1 MKVLLVI
8 AHPDDE
14 CMFFCPSLSRLQKRG
29 GEVHVLCLSSGKQQG
44 RLHSVRKYTYV
55 GMKKKADMT
64 CSIHAGDCHGLGQR
78 RKCELYMSCSV
89 LGIPR
94 RHVQIIEDD
103 GLRDGM
109 GNVWE
114 QERVKQ
120 YVVQCMRDIRP
131 DIVLSFDKYGVSGH
145 LNHSGTAA
153 GVLLAYRTCCQ
164 LKDLQGM
171 SLYILKSSNIVTK
184 YSGILSYA
192 FIKMLYRANG
202 SCLFHSFDLRR
213 AWQAM
218 SCHQTQW
225 TWYRRFFILFSQYTF
240 FNLLCDVRYI

>member
-29 GEVHVLCLSSGKQQG
+29 GEVHVLCLSSG
-44 RLHSVRKYTYV
+44 
-55 GMKKKADMT
+55 
-64 CSIHAGDCHGLGQR
+64 DCHGLGQR

-94 RHVQIIEDD
+94 RRVQIIEDD

-153 GVLLAYRTCCQ
+153 GVLLAFRTCCQ

-171 SLYILKSSNIVTK
+171 SLYILKSSNIGK
-184 YSGILSYA
+184 WN
-192 FIKMLYRANG
+192 ML
-202 SCLFHSFDLRR
+202 
-213 AWQAM
+213 
-218 SCHQTQW
+218 
-225 TWYRRFFILFSQYTF
+225 IP
-240 FNLLCDVRYI
+240 

>member
-1 MKVLLVI
+1 
-8 AHPDDE
+8 
-14 CMFFCPSLSRLQKRG
+14 
-29 GEVHVLCLSSGKQQG
+29 
-44 RLHSVRKYTYV
+44 
-55 GMKKKADMT
+55 MT
-64 CSIHAGDCHGLGQR
+64 CSIRAGDCHGLGQH

-94 RHVQIIEDD
+94 RHVQITEDN

-109 GNVWE
+109 GNVWD

-120 YVVQCMRDIRP
+120 YVVQYIRDIRP
-131 DIVLSFDKYGVSGH
+131 NIVLSFDEYGVSGH

-153 GVLLAYRTCCQ
+153 GVLLAYKTCRR

-184 YSGILSYA
+184 YSGMLSYA
-192 FIKMLYRANG
+192 FIKILYRVNG
-202 SCLFHSFDLRR
+202 SCLFHNFDVRR